1 MRKINVL
8 GTDYEIQFKSIREDV
23 KLNECDAYCDYTV
36 KKIVIENPKE
46 DVLLL
51 EDIKYNQ
58 ERLLRHELLH
68 AFLYECGLCNQ
79 SEWATNEEMIDFF
92 AIQSPKIIGMFLNVH
107 AMFELEV
114 KNEKD

>member
-1 MRKINVL
+1 MKYINVL
-8 GTDYEIQFKSIREDV
+8 GVNYEIEFLSIEDDP

-36 KKIVIENPKE
+36 KKIVIEKPEHNP
-46 DVLLL
+46 LLL
-51 EDIKYNQ
+51 EDIQYNQ

-92 AIQSPKIIGMFLNVH
+92 AIQFEKINSVFSNIDNL
-107 AMFELEV
+107 FEVIED
-114 KNEKD
+114 ERH

>member
-8 GTDYEIQFKSIREDV
+8 GTDYEIQFKSIEEDV

-92 AIQSPKIIGMFLNVH
+92 AIQAPKITNMFSSVNEV
-107 AMFELEV
+107 FRLEV
-114 KNEKD
+114 ANAKD